1 MAEGTPLSPFW
12 SSSMMEEGGD
22 GGVDAVIGAGPG
34 GEVGSNKA
42 SRDDLSLDAMARR

>member
-12 SSSMMEEGGD
+12 SSSVMEEGGD
-22 GGVDAVIGAGPG
+22 GGVDTWIDDG
-34 GEVGSNKA
+34 GEVGSNEA